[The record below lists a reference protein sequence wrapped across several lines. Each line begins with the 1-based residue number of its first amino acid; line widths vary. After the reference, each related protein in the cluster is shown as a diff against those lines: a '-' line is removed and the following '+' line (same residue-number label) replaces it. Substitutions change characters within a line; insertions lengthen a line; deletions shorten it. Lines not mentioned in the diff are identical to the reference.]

1 MQLCLSV
8 LARRIATPE
17 LVTAPIAEDEDVP
30 ECVAAARRIE
40 VDLTVASQLVEA
52 GVA

>member
-1 MQLCLSV
+1 MQLCLSG

-30 ECVAAARRIE
+30 VCRRCKA
-40 VDLTVASQLVEA
+40 DR
-52 GVA
+52 G